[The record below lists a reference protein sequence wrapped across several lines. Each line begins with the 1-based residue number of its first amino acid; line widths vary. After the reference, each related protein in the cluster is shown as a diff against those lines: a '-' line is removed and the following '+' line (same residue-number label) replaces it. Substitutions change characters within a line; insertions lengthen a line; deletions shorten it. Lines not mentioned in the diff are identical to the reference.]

1 MKHRIPEAVL
11 PSHGAGVGPFAPRG
25 APKTPAPAVVYLAC
39 FGCAV
44 FLVLCVV
51 SEHHGARETELDVR
65 GAGGGRRLTQ
75 WLAPVWYSLP
85 TLFDSLYN
93 LVRPR
98 APSSP
103 PSRPRALTV
112 PFLDSFRTASFS
124 FAYYKNENAP
134 GAGPGPTSSSCRR
147 STASPR
153 RPTRARQCFA
163 RPKESARTRSRRN
176 RLPRT
181 PPSPAPRGPSD
192 TFHARSTAPAGCE
205 PFPGVSRR
213 GADDET
219 LMTDDWMTDACA
231 HRDADAMPTR

>member
-134 GAGPGPTSSSCRR
+134 GRGLDQLPALAGGVP
-147 STASPR
+147 PR
-153 RPTRARQCFA
+153 RGGQRARGNA
-163 RPKESARTRSRRN
+163 SRDRRN
-176 RLPRT
+176 RRGRVRAGT
-181 PPSPAPRGPSD
+181 GSRERRRRRRRGRAIPSGVRR
-192 TFHARSTAPAGCE
+192 ARRVRAV
-205 PFPGVSRR
+205 PGVSRR

>member
-1 MKHRIPEAVL
+1 MKHRTPEAVL

-51 SEHHGARETELDVR
+51 SEHGARDTELDVR

-103 PSRPRALTV
+103 PARPRALTV
-112 PFLDSFRTASFS
+112 SFS
-124 FAYYKNENAP
+124 
-134 GAGPGPTSSSCRR
+134 
-147 STASPR
+147 
-153 RPTRARQCFA
+153 
-163 RPKESARTRSRRN
+163 TRSE
-176 RLPRT
+176 T
-181 PPSPAPRGPSD
+181 PPSP
-192 TFHARSTAPAGCE
+192 
-205 PFPGVSRR
+205 SRR
-213 GADDET
+213 RKNASGRSLDRLPA
-219 LMTDDWMTDACA
+219 LAGGVPPRRGGQRARGDAR
-231 HRDADAMPTR
+231 RDRRN

>member
-11 PSHGAGVGPFAPRG
+11 PSHGAGIGPFAPRG

-51 SEHHGARETELDVR
+51 SEYHGARETELDVR

-112 PFLDSFRTASFS
+112 
-124 FAYYKNENAP
+124 
-134 GAGPGPTSSSCRR
+134 
-147 STASPR
+147 
-153 RPTRARQCFA
+153 RP
-163 RPKESARTRSRRN
+163 PSRLVSN
-176 RLPRT
+176 RLLLLR
-181 PPSPAPRGPSD
+181 
-192 TFHARSTAPAGCE
+192 
-205 PFPGVSRR
+205 V
-213 GADDET
+213 
-219 LMTDDWMTDACA
+219 L
-231 HRDADAMPTR
+231 

>member
-51 SEHHGARETELDVR
+51 SEHHVARETELDVR
-65 GAGGGRRLTQ
+65 GDGGGRRLTQ

-112 PFLDSFRTASFS
+112 RPPSRLVSNRLLLLRVKTKTRQGEAWTNFQLLPEEYRLAAEANARAAMLRATEGIGADA
-124 FAYYKNENAP
+124 FAPEPAPENA
-134 GAGPGPTSSSCRR
+134 AVADAAAERY
-147 STASPR
+147 
-153 RPTRARQCFA
+153 RAAF
-163 RPKESARTRSRRN
+163 
-176 RLPRT
+176 
-181 PPSPAPRGPSD
+181 D
-192 TFHARSTAPAGCE
+192 APAGYE
-205 PFPGVSRR
+205 PFPEYPDAARMMRR
-213 GADDET
+213 
-219 LMTDDWMTDACA
+219 
-231 HRDADAMPTR
+231 

>member
-51 SEHHGARETELDVR
+51 SEHHGARGTELDVR

-103 PSRPRALTV
+103 PSRPRARGEGR
-112 PFLDSFRTASFS
+112 FLDSFRTASFS

-134 GAGPGPTSSSCRR
+134 GRGLDQLPALAGGVP
-147 STASPR
+147 PR
-153 RPTRARQCFA
+153 RGGQRARGNA
-163 RPKESARTRSRRN
+163 SRDRRN
-176 RLPRT
+176 RRGRVRAGTGSRERRRRRRRALGD
-181 PPSPAPRGPSD
+181 PAAFD
-192 TFHARSTAPAGCE
+192 APAGYE
-205 PFPGVSRR
+205 PFPEYPDAVRLMRR
-213 GADDET
+213 
-219 LMTDDWMTDACA
+219 
-231 HRDADAMPTR
+231 

>member
-11 PSHGAGVGPFAPRG
+11 PSHGAGIGPFAPRG

-98 APSSP
+98 APSAL
-103 PSRPRALTV
+103 PRARARLQTV
-112 PFLDSFRTASFS
+112 PLLDPFRNRNASFS
-124 FAYYKNENAP
+124 FA
-134 GAGPGPTSSSCRR
+134 
-147 STASPR
+147 
-153 RPTRARQCFA
+153 
-163 RPKESARTRSRRN
+163 
-176 RLPRT
+176 
-181 PPSPAPRGPSD
+181 
-192 TFHARSTAPAGCE
+192 
-205 PFPGVSRR
+205 
-213 GADDET
+213 
-219 LMTDDWMTDACA
+219 
-231 HRDADAMPTR
+231 

>member
-1 MKHRIPEAVL
+1 MRHRIPEAVL
-11 PSHGAGVGPFAPRG
+11 PSHGAGIGPFAPRG

-51 SEHHGARETELDVR
+51 SEHGARDTELDVR

-103 PSRPRALTV
+103 LARPRALTV
-112 PFLDSFRTASFS
+112 SLLDVFVSLVPQPLFLLDVRGKTRQQGEAWADFQLLPEEYRLAAEANARAAMLRATAGTDAEA
-124 FAYYKNENAP
+124 FAPEPAPENA
-134 GAGPGPTSSSCRR
+134 AV
-147 STASPR
+147 AD
-153 RPTRARQCFA
+153 AE
-163 RPKESARTRSRRN
+163 PKRDREA
-176 RLPRT
+176 
-181 PPSPAPRGPSD
+181 A
-192 TFHARSTAPAGCE
+192 AYE
-205 PFPGVSRR
+205 PFP
-213 GADDET
+213 EY
-219 LMTDDWMTDACA
+219 
-231 HRDADAMPTR
+231 ADAVRMMRR